1 MSEVS
6 INEALNLVVP
16 VGDGKG
22 TVLCPPLSR
31 EAFSSCWSLLAR
43 TWSRLEAEDLGITAG
58 GAVAAH
64 ALADIARQSGPEEQE
79 KHRAFLA
86 ELRRNAS
93 YIGPMGDDGFG
104 PVPLGTALQRGW
116 IGEDERDEL
125 ENILVFF
132 TLGSRL
138 LPRARRQIIFR
149 LMLSLRTVAASSL
162 NATEYAASAAT
173 SQKGAPIGG
182 TEGAS
187 SPPSS
192 TG

>member
-16 VGDGKG
+16 AGDGKG

-125 ENILVFF
+125 
-132 TLGSRL
+132 
-138 LPRARRQIIFR
+138 
-149 LMLSLRTVAASSL
+149 
-162 NATEYAASAAT
+162 
-173 SQKGAPIGG
+173 
-182 TEGAS
+182 
-187 SPPSS
+187 
-192 TG
+192 